1 MARMREFDTEA
12 AVEAAMTS
20 FRRTGFAGTSIQDL
34 VDATG
39 LGRGSLYAA
48 FGNKEGL
55 YLAALDLYHDRYAVP
70 LMELLRSGAPARELI
85 RAVMI
90 SVVDEV
96 VGDGRQEA
104 CLIVSSATERARHD
118 AVVQTR
124 LKETIHSLEGAF
136 FDLIAHAQGT
146 GELPATHRPLEL
158 AKFLVMTLQGI
169 RVIGAVD
176 PDRAALTASVELAV
190 NSLD

>member
-1 MARMREFDTEA
+1 VARTREFDTEVV
-12 AVEAAMTS
+12 VEAAMGA
-20 FRRTGFAGTSIQDL
+20 FRRGGFAGTSIQDL

-39 LGRGSLYAA
+39 VGRGSLYAA

-70 LMELLRSGAPARELI
+70 LVELLRSGAPARELI
-85 RAVMI
+85 REVMI

-104 CLIVSSATERARHD
+104 CLIVGGATERARQD
-118 AVVQTR
+118 AAVQDR
-124 LKETIHSLEGAF
+124 LKESIRSLETAF

-146 GELPATHRPLEL
+146 GELPGTHRPHDL
-158 AKFLVMTLQGI
+158 ARFLVMNLQGV

-190 NSLD
+190 NALD